1 MPCLSCKRRGACR
14 IRVPEV
20 VGRFP
25 IVPSWRHCI
34 SGCLEHACAPEMT
47 SAETVF
53 DMCRTTGWNNEGTR
67 RCAVPGCHEFDPS
80 DFMWNACPRMALPD
94 SQRWG
99 VTDRVCSWRAL
110 FARTYV
116 KTQLVTYRNFLQRC
130 SSCAIPRRLRWP
142 GNQRLRGTVTIGSV
156 HADATSWYSQKSA
169 DTVESYRRQR
179 PVHVLLRPRRGDSG
193 RIT

>member
-94 SQRWG
+94 SLTVG
-99 VTDRVCSWRAL
+99 SDRPSVLLGSAVRKNMRQSATCHLSQFFAAVQLMRHPASIAL
-110 FARTYV
+110 AGQSAAPR
-116 KTQLVTYRNFLQRC
+116 YRDDWICPCGR
-130 SSCAIPRRLRWP
+130 
-142 GNQRLRGTVTIGSV
+142 
-156 HADATSWYSQKSA
+156 
-169 DTVESYRRQR
+169 
-179 PVHVLLRPRRGDSG
+179 HVLV
-193 RIT
+193 